1 MPSRLTCQSTEGGY
15 GSRVATGGD
24 LGTLL
29 AGGGGLEP
37 GHALAIVGQLAAA
50 LGPEHARGFAHG
62 AIEPANVEVEGD
74 RARLTG
80 FGARPFDPGFA
91 APEVLADGEPTPRS
105 DVYSLA
111 ALLCLTLTGAAP
123 ADGRPPSELPD
134 AVRAVLAAALAHDPA
149 ARPADAGALMAS
161 VRAAVAGRG
170 ETPVRARRFFRRRR
184 RRRR

>member
-1 MPSRLTCQSTEGGY
+1 M
-15 GSRVATGGD
+15 TGAD

-62 AIEPANVEVEGD
+62 AIEPANVELEGD

-80 FGARPFDPGFA
+80 FGARPDAGAFT
-91 APEVLADGEPTPRS
+91 APEVARGGEPSPRS

-111 ALLCLTLTGAAP
+111 ALLCVTLTGAAP
-123 ADGRPPSELPD
+123 ADGRPPSGLPE
-134 AVRAVLAAALAHDPA
+134 AVRAVLAGALAREPG
-149 ARPADAGALMAS
+149 ARPADAGALMVS
-161 VRAAVAGRG
+161 VRAALAGRG
-170 ETPVRARRFFRRRR
+170 EAPARARRFFRRRR